1 MHLLYL
7 DESGSASDP
16 TVDYFVLAGVSF
28 FERNIHWVEKRLNGV
43 VSSITSGDIHD
54 IELHGSPM
62 HGGRGAWRRV
72 KPEVRRKAI
81 SDALVA
87 GVGSYQFAQVFA
99 AVVKRDAC
107 GSRDVV
113 ELAFEEICMRFDL
126 YLAALHRQK
135 DTQRGIIIFD
145 KCSTE
150 NRIQKLARD
159 FKYTGHSRGMTR
171 NYAEVPMFLDSKAS
185 RLIQLADLIAYS
197 IFRRYQHGDSTYYD
211 LIEARFHSS
220 GGVRHG
226 LYECI
231 EQPIAPSHA
240 K

>member
-16 TVDYFVLAGVSF
+16 ALDYFILAGVSF
-28 FERNIHWVEKRLNGV
+28 FERATHWVEQRLNDV
-43 VSSITSGDIHD
+43 VSEITSGDIHD

-62 HGGRGAWRRV
+62 HGGRGQWRKV

-81 SDALVA
+81 SDALMA
-87 GVGSYQFAQVFA
+87 GIGNYQFAHVFA
-99 AVVKRDAC
+99 AVIKRDTC
-107 GSRDVV
+107 GTNDVV
-113 ELAFEEICMRFDL
+113 ELAFEEISRRFDL
-126 YLAALHRQK
+126 YLAALHRKQ

-159 FKYTGHSRGMTR
+159 FKYTGHARGLTR

-185 RLIQLADLIAYS
+185 RLIQLADLAAYA
-197 IFRRYQHGDSTYYD
+197 IFRHYQFGDSTYYD
-211 LIEARFHSS
+211 LIKNRIHSS
-220 GGVRHG
+220 GGIKHG

-231 EQPIAPSHA
+231 APPLTSA
-240 K
+240 DIG